1 MATSVRRGE
10 AYLPSDVQPTGSSD
24 NIQRNP
30 SDFNWTGEG
39 ILYGVIGGVLT
50 AVILFLTADADG
62 YQGLAWKF
70 ISLFAL
76 GAVVYYSLVRYE
88 KFLYPDMIFNRG
100 VTYGLFVTLIGSF
113 TLLIVNTLVFIVAGG
128 RGQVDLLSYEVN
140 SVTDFM
146 VAEAIWMFVAL
157 VFGGLFTF
165 IGLQFVKTTAPAE
178 DHQADSGEE
187 KIVVIE
193 D

>member
-10 AYLPSDVQPTGSSD
+10 PYTPGD
-24 NIQRNP
+24 NQSTTSQEPIQRNP
-30 SDFNWTGEG
+30 ADFNWFGEG
-39 ILYGVIGGVLT
+39 ILYGVIGAVVT
-50 AVILFLTADADG
+50 AVILFVTADADG
-62 YQGLAWKF
+62 YQGLGWKF
-70 ISLFAL
+70 ISLFGL

-100 VTYGLFVTLIGSF
+100 VTYGLFVTLIAAF
-113 TLLIVNTLVFIVAGG
+113 TLLIINTLVFIVTGG
-128 RGQVDLLSYEVN
+128 RGQVDMLSYQVN

-146 VAEAIWMFVAL
+146 VAEGIWMFVTL

-178 DHQADSGEE
+178 DHQADSGGQ
-187 KIVVIE
+187 KIVVVE